1 MQIAILSAS
10 TRINRKSH
18 RVALHLTQMIEQ
30 TTSHSVD
37 LLDLAAYQFPI
48 MEEVLS
54 KQTNQIAGLIDFSKR
69 IKDADACI
77 FLSPEYNGSYTAAL
91 KNAVDAL
98 EENEF
103 KRKVIGVVSVT
114 TGSMGGPRAALAM
127 QQLALGVGA
136 YAIPNMLLAGLV
148 DKRFDEDGMLIEPTF
163 EKSIRTFM
171 DAFLWLS
178 EAVVEKKNAVLT
190 PV

>member
-1 MQIAILSAS
+1 MHIAILSAS

-18 RVALHLTQMIEQ
+18 RVALHLVQYISTHTPHTVEI
-30 TTSHSVD
+30 
-37 LLDLAAYQFPI
+37 LDLATYQFPI

-54 KQTNQIAGLIDFSKR
+54 KQIQQVEGLTDFSNRVKQ
-69 IKDADACI
+69 ADACI

-114 TGSMGGPRAALAM
+114 TGSMGGPRGALAM

-136 YAIPNMLLAGLV
+136 YAIPNMLLVGLV
-148 DKRFDEDGMLIEPTF
+148 DKRFDEAGTLTDPTY

-171 DAFLWLS
+171 DAFMWLS
-178 EAVVEKKNAVLT
+178 EAVVEKKELLMTNY
-190 PV
+190 